1 MTPDQITGDAELD
14 AALHK
19 YMDARTDLHRLIR
32 EARAAGMTLRHIASI
47 VGLSVETVRKITMTC
62 LVAVAAAILC
72 ATATAAGSPTTTQI
86 LTHVAQRPVTAI
98 CTPTTGEMSYTNLNA
113 AGTGPGSSA
122 RINAGDCKLVARM
135 IRQRF
140 QWQASYDE
148 QVALVAVI
156 HEGMHLRG
164 GPRWR
169 DESYTQCRALHEL
182 PKVAAWLGVQL
193 QDARENARWIWRYSH
208 PGYHDGYCAGFT
220 S

>member
-1 MTPDQITGDAELD
+1 MSLERLTRQNAPIYDLEVGASVLTIVDSLRLERWCSTSADAL
-14 AALHK
+14 
-19 YMDARTDLHRLIR
+19 
-32 EARAAGMTLRHIASI
+32 
-47 VGLSVETVRKITMTC
+47 C
-62 LVAVAAAILC
+62 LVALCAAILC

-86 LTHVAQRPVTAI
+86 LTHVAHRPVTAI
-98 CTPTTGEMSYTNLNA
+98 CTPTSGEMSYTNLNA

-122 RINAGDCKLVARM
+122 RINAGDCKLVTRM

-156 HEGMHLRG
+156 HEGVHLRG

-220 S
+220 N